1 MAARHTLDTVAERAR
16 VSRQTVSNVLNSPHL
31 VRPDTARRVREVI
44 EELGYRPSRA
54 ARQMRTRRSMLL
66 GLRLEPD
73 RGGING
79 AVLDRFLHAVV
90 DSAQEHGYRVV
101 LFTAADDEREIAS
114 YSELL
119 DTGEADGFLLTSTH
133 HGDPRTA
140 WLAER
145 GVPFSTFGRPWGA
158 ADQHHSWV
166 DVDGAAG
173 TRAAV
178 EHLVA
183 LGHRRIAFVGWPE
196 GSGVGDDRR
205 AGWRGAAGAAG
216 LPSGP
221 ELQAFVED
229 GVAEGRAAAEALLG
243 RRGPPTA
250 LVCASDSLALGATG
264 AAPGLAVT
272 GFDDTPVARA
282 VGLTSLAQPL
292 VPAAA
297 ACLEQVLEVIGGSAD
312 APQHVLLAPTLTVR
326 QSTHEPATAGP
337 NRGDR
342 A

>member
-1 MAARHTLDTVAERAR
+1 MATRHTLDSVAERAR

-31 VRPDTARRVREVI
+31 VRPDTAERVRAVI
-44 EELGYRPSRA
+44 DELGYRPSRA

-90 DSAQEHGYRVV
+90 DAAQEQQYRVV
-101 LFTAADDEREIAS
+101 LFTADDDGHEIDS
-114 YSELL
+114 YSQLL
-119 DTGEADGFLLTSTH
+119 DTGEADGFVLTSTH

-178 EHLVA
+178 EHLVE
-183 LGHRRIAFVGWPE
+183 LGHRRIGFVGWPR

-205 AGWRGAAGAAG
+205 DGWREAARAAG
-216 LPSGP
+216 LPVAR
-221 ELQAFVED
+221 ELQAAVHD
-229 GVAEGRAAAEALLG
+229 GVAEGRAAADAMLAL
-243 RRGPPTA
+243 REPPTA
-250 LVCASDSLALGATG
+250 LVCASDSLALGAVG
-264 AAPGLAVT
+264 ASNVLSVT

-282 VGLTSLAQPL
+282 VGLTSVAQPL

-297 ACLEQVLEVIGGSAD
+297 ACLEQVLDVVGGRAD
-312 APQHVLLAPTLTVR
+312 APHHVLLVPSLTVR
-326 QSTHEPATAGP
+326 QSTHPPAPAGST
-337 NRGDR
+337 RGER

>member
-31 VRPDTARRVREVI
+31 VRPDTAQRVREVI
-44 EELGYRPSRA
+44 EELGYRRSRA
-54 ARQMRTRRSMLL
+54 AQQMRTRRSMLL

-90 DSAQEHGYRVV
+90 DAAQARDYRVV

-178 EHLVA
+178 EHLVG
-183 LGHRRIAFVGWPE
+183 LGHRRIGFVGWPS

-205 AGWRGAAGAAG
+205 DGW
-216 LPSGP
+216 
-221 ELQAFVED
+221 
-229 GVAEGRAAAEALLG
+229 RAAA
-243 RRGPPTA
+243 GPPPCPPPTTCRRSWRTA
-250 LVCASDSLALGATG
+250 SLR
-264 AAPGLAVT
+264 AAPPPRRWSPT
-272 GFDDTPVARA
+272 RIRRPRWCARA
-282 VGLTSLAQPL
+282 TRSRSAPCPPCRRSRSPGSTTPRWP
-292 VPAAA
+292 VP
-297 ACLEQVLEVIGGSAD
+297 SA
-312 APQHVLLAPTLTVR
+312 
-326 QSTHEPATAGP
+326 SPA
-337 NRGDR
+337 
-342 A
+342 